1 MTWPNQKDT
10 ATFPN
15 EELKLHKKIPNN
27 LSIHR
32 SYQIANA

>member
-1 MTWPNQKDT
+1 MTWLNQKDT
-10 ATFPN
+10 ATFPD
-15 EELKLHKKIPNN
+15 EELKLHEKLPNN